1 MCSESYMVASK
12 LDDIDGKHKHSTM
25 MEQWF
30 MNNMNWP
37 PSNRR
42 SCLTKNE
49 LDWDVGM
56 DRMGN
61 IKLRQWKTS
70 WVAVFCQNTLDCWPC
85 GGWDRSCLPLTVL
98 TFPLLSAPGCHYL
111 PCMEKNS
118 ILMLAMKCLL
128 KNVLCEVL
136 VFTASK

>member
-1 MCSESYMVASK
+1 MNPTWLPANWMILMESINTAR
-12 LDDIDGKHKHSTM
+12 M

-56 DRMGN
+56 GRMGN

-118 ILMLAMKCLL
+118 ILMLATKCLL